1 MSDPGASGPD
11 PGIITVTLLALA
23 MSLCAGC
30 VASAGRDP
38 PLRVATAWR
47 APSALEESR
56 GEDAAPRMPIINAP
70 QTSSPKGSGPSETD
84 GATGETDEAPPA
96 PSKRWHLDL
105 AFRGSYIKLAS
116 TKQQLDR
123 RLELPLK
130 LDVFGVFDHP
140 YTPIDRKTDLG
151 LTTWYAGVGRQESSR
166 FIWTYFVGGGA
177 GKDINH
183 QRFLYQTLEVDFKY
197 GYYYTGITAEYYP
210 WEVPAVSAIPAAP
223 SWEQRLRTS
232 RPFLLAGFESGYV
245 SAEGAGDYT
254 VSGVNAYHDEQK
266 VRDWLFSCLFGIGWA
281 LPLDDHWSLHLS
293 GDYKFHF
300 YRPEEYNGWNV
311 TTALRYRF

>member
-1 MSDPGASGPD
+1 MSNRGASGPHR
-11 PGIITVTLLALA
+11 GIITVTLLALA

-30 VASAGRDP
+30 AAPTRTDP

-47 APSALEESR
+47 APSELEEPR
-56 GEDAAPRMPIINAP
+56 GEGAAPRVPIINTPKA
-70 QTSSPKGSGPSETD
+70 SSPNGSGPSETD
-84 GATGETDEAPPA
+84 GGPDKTDEALLPPT
-96 PSKRWHLDL
+96 KRWHLDL
-105 AFRGSYIKLAS
+105 AFRGSHNKLAS
-116 TKQQLDR
+116 TKRQLDR
-123 RLELPLK
+123 RLELPLRT
-130 LDVFGVFDHP
+130 DVFGVFDRP

-151 LTTWYAGVGRQESSR
+151 FSTWYAGVGREENTHLV
-166 FIWTYFVGGGA
+166 WTYYVGAGA

-210 WEVPAVSAIPAAP
+210 WEVPAVPAAP

-232 RPFLLAGFESGYV
+232 RPFLLAGFESGYG
-245 SAEGAGDYT
+245 SAEGEGDYT
-254 VSGVNAYHDEQK
+254 VSGVNTYHDELK
-266 VRDWLFSCLFGIGWA
+266 IRDWLFSCLLGLGWA
-281 LPLDDHWSLHLS
+281 LPLDDHWSINLS

-311 TTALRYRF
+311 TTAVRYRF

>member
-1 MSDPGASGPD
+1 MSNRGASGPHR
-11 PGIITVTLLALA
+11 GIITVTLLALA

-30 VASAGRDP
+30 VAPTRTDP

-47 APSALEESR
+47 APSELEEPR
-56 GEDAAPRMPIINAP
+56 GEGAAPRAPIINAP
-70 QTSSPKGSGPSETD
+70 KASSPNGSGPSETD
-84 GATGETDEAPPA
+84 GAPDKTDEAPLP

-105 AFRGSYIKLAS
+105 AFRGSHNKFAS

-123 RLELPLK
+123 RLDLPLK
-130 LDVFGVFDHP
+130 TDVFGVFDYP

-151 LTTWYAGVGRQESSR
+151 MTTWYAGVGREENTHLV
-166 FIWTYFVGGGA
+166 WTYYVGAGA

-210 WEVPAVSAIPAAP
+210 WEVPAVPAAP

-245 SAEGAGDYT
+245 SAEGEGDYT
-254 VSGVNAYHDEQK
+254 VSGVNAYHDELK
-266 VRDWLFSCLFGIGWA
+266 IRDWLFSCLLGLGWA
-281 LPLDDHWSLHLS
+281 LPLDDHWSINLS

-311 TTALRYRF
+311 TTAVRYRF